1 MVAIG
6 VEAGTWLEAAGVPG
20 GACPLT
26 STEAVGPVRV
36 PRVVDVCGVVG
47 VPPALFW
54 RIIPDGTWWN
64 RSRSAFGW
72 GNAGKGAVTIWKVRG
87 GGGGG
92 AVGSGTMWRAGGG
105 VGDLWGPWLGGNWS
119 WKSGGVGTGNLAE
132 GSEEEAT
139 AEGVEAGGRWEA
151 GGSGPSGGWDGGRRG
166 GWGGPG
172 AVEAGVLAGGGAP
185 N

>member
-92 AVGSGTMWRAGGG
+92 AQLILDDKDAR
-105 VGDLWGPWLGGNWS
+105 
-119 WKSGGVGTGNLAE
+119 
-132 GSEEEAT
+132 
-139 AEGVEAGGRWEA
+139 
-151 GGSGPSGGWDGGRRG
+151 
-166 GWGGPG
+166 
-172 AVEAGVLAGGGAP
+172 
-185 N
+185 

>member
-6 VEAGTWLEAAGVPG
+6 VEAGAWLEAAGVPG

-26 STEAVGPVRV
+26 STEAVGLVRV

-72 GNAGKGAVTIWKVRG
+72 GSAGKGAVTIWKVRG

-92 AVGSGTMWRAGGG
+92 AVGSGTKWRAGGG
-105 VGDLWGPWLGGNWS
+105 VGDLWGPWPGGN
-119 WKSGGVGTGNLAE
+119 WKSGGVGTGNLVE

-151 GGSGPSGGWDGGRRG
+151 GGNGPSGGWDGGRRG

-172 AVEAGVLAGGGAP
+172 AVGAGVLAGGGAP